1 MSNKARLSIAKTFI
15 AAVLLALANTL
26 APAMAEPIRAS
37 VNVDIMP
44 DRLAEGLAALRD
56 YVAEASKDPALEAIE
71 LSQRIDAPNHFIL
84 DLKVADKAR
93 YEAHIQAAYFRK
105 FRERLF
111 PCLGSPWDERLFH
124 DIK

>member
-1 MSNKARLSIAKTFI
+1 MSSRSRPSIAKTFI
-15 AAVLLALANTL
+15 AAILLAAANTL
-26 APAMAEPIRAS
+26 SPAIAEPIRAS

-56 YVAEASKDPALEAIE
+56 YVAEASKDPTLQAIE

-93 YEAHIQAAYFRK
+93 YAAHIQAAYVRK

-124 DIK
+124 DIQ